1 MNEFNPNAKDAG
13 FERDLIPSGTH
24 AARCVRVIEIGKQY
38 SKQFDTE
45 SNKVIIVLAL
55 PSVMVNVGGE
65 EKQAFVSNPFGIT
78 ISNNDR
84 SSMKQYTRALDPQG
98 EAKNLG
104 DFLNK
109 TCQVLITHRTKD
121 DKTYARLDSVAP
133 ILPGFPVPELD
144 TEPFW
149 FRWNNPDPALWEKL
163 PDFQK
168 QLIKEATNYHGS
180 RVWEMVNDIEGGSD
194 LPM

>member
-1 MNEFNPNAKDAG
+1 MSEFNPNAKEG
-13 FERDLIPSGTH
+13 TFERELVPAGAH

-38 SKQFDTE
+38 SKLYDNE
-45 SNKVIIVLAL
+45 SNKVIIVLSL
-55 PSVMVNVGGE
+55 PHVLVNVGGE

-84 SSMKQYTRALDPQG
+84 SSMKQYTRALDPTG
-98 EAKNLG
+98 EAKSLG

-109 TCQVLITHRTKD
+109 PCQVQVVHKPSGE
-121 DKTYARLDSVAP
+121 KTFARLDSVAP
-133 ILPGFPVPELD
+133 IIPGFPVPDLD
-144 TEPFW
+144 TEPLW
-149 FRWNNPDPALWEKL
+149 FRWNQPDPEVWAKL

-168 QLIKEATNYHGS
+168 ELIKEATNYHGS
-180 RVWEMVNDIEGGSD
+180 YVEEMVHAIEGSSN

>member
-1 MNEFNPNAKDAG
+1 MSEFNPNAKG
-13 FERDLIPSGTH
+13 SSGEREVIPAGTH
-24 AARCVRVIEIGKQY
+24 AARCVRVVEIGKQY
-38 SKQFDTE
+38 SKQYDNE
-45 SNKVIIVLAL
+45 SNKVVIVLAL
-55 PSVMVNVGGE
+55 PHVLVTVGNE
-65 EKQAFVSNPFGIT
+65 EKQAFISNPFGIT

-84 SSMKQYTRALDPQG
+84 SSMKQYTRALDPTG

-109 TCQVLITHRTKD
+109 TCQVLVTHRTRE
-121 DKTYARLDSVAP
+121 DKTYARLDSIAP

-149 FRWNNPDPALWEKL
+149 FRWNQPDPKLWEKL

-168 QLIKEATNYHGS
+168 QLIKEATNYPGS
-180 RVWEMVNDIEGGSD
+180 YVEEMVRELEGASD
-194 LPM
+194 VPM